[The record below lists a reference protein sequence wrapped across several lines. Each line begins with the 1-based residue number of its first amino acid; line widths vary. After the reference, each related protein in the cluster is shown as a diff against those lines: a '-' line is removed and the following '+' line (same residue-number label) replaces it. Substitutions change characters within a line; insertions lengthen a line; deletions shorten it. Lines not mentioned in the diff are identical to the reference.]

1 MQSASISVL
10 KLIILPYYDTLHQDG
25 CTALMWATRNDN
37 ASMVTLLLDKGAA
50 INIADKV
57 ELCMYHIVQNMIN
70 KRK

>member
-37 ASMVTLLLDKGAA
+37 AAMVTLLLDKGAA

-57 ELCMYHIVQNMIN
+57 KLCIDHTVQNVMMRRI
-70 KRK
+70 